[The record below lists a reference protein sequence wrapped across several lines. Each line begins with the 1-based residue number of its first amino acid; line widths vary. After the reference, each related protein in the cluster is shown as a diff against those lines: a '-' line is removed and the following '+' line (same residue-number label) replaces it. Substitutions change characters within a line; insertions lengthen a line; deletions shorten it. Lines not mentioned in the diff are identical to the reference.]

1 LVLPPGNENRRDD
14 FLTKEDALRQ
24 KSIEVKGLSHGA
36 APIPMACRVGPIL
49 ETTGIMGKNPDT
61 GEMPSNA
68 EAQAHLCF
76 QNLERVLKAAEMDMG
91 DVVKISVVVVDDTY
105 RSASRGCS
113 VARWTPGAIGS
124 HRRLQR
130 LGRVNF
136 PLTFP
141 LELEGSI
148 HK

>member
-1 LVLPPGNENRRDD
+1 MRTEDINSSQ
-14 FLTKEDALRQ
+14 KEDALRQ

-61 GEMPSNA
+61 GEMPANA

-76 QNLERVLKAAEMDMG
+76 QNLDRVLKAAGMDMG

-105 RSASRGCS
+105 RSAVNKPWNEYFPDPTKRPARRAVVAPLRGGRLVQLEATA
-113 VARWTPGAIGS
+113 VAKDWAG
-124 HRRLQR
+124 
-130 LGRVNF
+130 
-136 PLTFP
+136 
-141 LELEGSI
+141 
-148 HK
+148 

>member
-1 LVLPPGNENRRDD
+1 M
-14 FLTKEDALRQ
+14 RQ

-61 GEMPSNA
+61 GEMPPDA

-76 QNLERVLKAAEMDMG
+76 QNLERVLKAAELDMG

-105 RSASRGCS
+105 RSAINKPWNFPSNTPVRSSSVQVPSKRIFPCMS
-113 VARWTPGAIGS
+113 PSPVARS
-124 HRRLQR
+124 RLKSA
-130 LGRVNF
+130 V
-136 PLTFP
+136 T
-141 LELEGSI
+141 
-148 HK
+148 